1 MRLPTLDPT
10 AGERARA
17 MSLDPEVAQPLTDPT
32 DPRFGEV
39 PLAIRGRTGRAKR
52 VFDPTDPECIARKP
66 GRDG

>member
-1 MRLPTLDPT
+1 
-10 AGERARA
+10 